1 MVGTEMLPLRSFRV
15 AGRRPAGPAKL
26 PPPNLA
32 ITLPLDRHAPRAARH
47 HVALVDSPS
56 PDLRDAVVLLTS
68 ELVSRVIERSW
79 PGHGDTLELRVWMP
93 PEVVRV
99 EVRAPRPLLGGPVSG
114 EGPN

>member
-15 AGRRPAGPAKL
+15 AGRRPAGPPEL

-32 ITLPLDRHAPRAARH
+32 ITLPLDRYAPRAARH

-56 PDLRDAVVLLTS
+56 PDLRDAIVLLTS
-68 ELVSRVIERSW
+68 ELVSRVVEHSW
-79 PGHGDTLELRVWMP
+79 PDAGEAFELRVWMP

-99 EVRAPRPLLGGPVSG
+99 EVRAP
-114 EGPN
+114 